1 MTVARLDIPGDATR
15 RDYAVY
21 VMVAVH
27 RTTRETK
34 LYVGKTGDNRE
45 GCNPVI
51 SRAGNHFSFNTIH
64 SQMRNYLQPNEP
76 YEYDFAYFY
85 TTFGEYVDPSETRE
99 RIDIVNEMERRLNT
113 LAQERFG
120 ALLNPYS
127 GKHVSSAKQAVRDQL
142 ATPDRLQQLSEVIAA
157 VTAHVASING
167 GGPTCV

>member
-34 LYVGKTGDNRE
+34 LYVGKTGDNRK

-51 SRAGNHFSFNTIH
+51 SRAGNHFSFNKIH
-64 SQMRNYLQPNEP
+64 SQMRNHLQPNEP
-76 YEYDFAYFY
+76 SEYDFAYFY

-120 ALLNPYS
+120 ALMNPYS
-127 GKHVSSAKQAVRDQL
+127 GKHVSPAKQAVRNQL
-142 ATPDRLQQLSEVIAA
+142 ATHDRLQQLSEVIAA
-157 VTAHVASING
+157 VTTHVASING
-167 GGPTCV
+167 GGPTFV